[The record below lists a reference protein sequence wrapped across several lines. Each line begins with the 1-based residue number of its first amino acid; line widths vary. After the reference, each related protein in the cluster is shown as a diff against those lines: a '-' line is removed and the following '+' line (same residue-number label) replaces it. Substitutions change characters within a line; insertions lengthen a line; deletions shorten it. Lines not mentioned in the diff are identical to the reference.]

1 MCALKIIAWTPLND
15 EQCLV
20 ISAYS
25 MIMHQETSQL
35 IYPTAQINLL
45 RGNCREE
52 GEREQER
59 KERECE
65 TVCCRERVWR
75 SSYT

>member
-1 MCALKIIAWTPLND
+1 MCALKIIVWTPLND

-20 ISAYS
+20 TSVYS

-35 IYPTAQINLL
+35 IYAIAQVNLL

-59 KERECE
+59 KEKE
-65 TVCCRERVWR
+65 
-75 SSYT
+75 